1 MYVRFQAVY
10 SLNQAQHRRLGCM
23 LQKSFV
29 SPHTWLMLS
38 TQPRTS
44 MAPPP
49 EHSRCICTVLAC
61 LSRSCTPMQAH
72 SLGFSFTISPAPKT
86 GRFLAPMGVYTVHH

>member
-44 MAPPP
+44 MAAPPP
-49 EHSRCICTVLAC
+49 ERGEHTEEVLTEFGFTSMEIAE
-61 LSRSCTPMQAH
+61 LRRAH
-72 SLGFSFTISPAPKT
+72 A
-86 GRFLAPMGVYTVHH
+86 V